1 MTNRPQGGFICRHS
15 QGSWAAVLFYRTNL
29 GNQGMGSA
37 SAPLQMSSLGALRGC
52 QVPAARLG
60 DFAGLFCL
68 RYRHLG
74 PRNCG
79 HTNHVFKTERC
90 LVVHSHG
97 DSKEILSFYC
107 LYDSQTE
114 PHHAKKQ
121 DGCAPALHCRLVLP
135 AHAHTSRSFQIW
147 ARSRCHQLVQASQSQ
162 AACLLVLMAAV
173 LTQSIV
179 TQFTPIVARA

>member
-1 MTNRPQGGFICRHS
+1 
-15 QGSWAAVLFYRTNL
+15 
-29 GNQGMGSA
+29 MGSA
-37 SAPLQMSSLGALRGC
+37 SAPLQMSSIGALRGC

-114 PHHAKKQ
+114 PHHAKKA
-121 DGCAPALHCRLVLP
+121 GWLRACVTLSLGSSCPCTYKPFLP
-135 AHAHTSRSFQIW
+135 DLGAEPLSS
-147 ARSRCHQLVQASQSQ
+147 ASSSKPISGGLF
-162 AACLLVLMAAV
+162 ACLDGRGPHA
-173 LTQSIV
+173 IDCH
-179 TQFTPIVARA
+179 PIHTNRSTGIKLGAFRSDACSG